1 LYFFDKIPENTYVS
15 PISKELYIKG
25 DRNEAVLL
33 LHGYTGS
40 PHDMYYLGKELNKG
54 GFTVYI
60 PRLPGHGTNSQ
71 DFLNSNWHDWL
82 RKSLE
87 SYLNLKSYYEKVYVI
102 GLSMGGVLTALIAE
116 KFEPEKIV
124 LAAPAFIA
132 TDWRI
137 KLTPFFKYFI
147 KKVPKNNPP
156 VFEDERLNYLAQ
168 QYWNYD
174 WPSKA
179 ADLYKLQKMATK
191 NLSKITS
198 DTFIILSKKDEAVP
212 FYVKDLIENN
222 IKSKKTFL
230 ILENSGHVVVNDSE
244 REKVAQETLKWLKIE

>member
-1 LYFFDKIPENTYVS
+1 
-15 PISKELYIKG
+15 
-25 DRNEAVLL
+25 
-33 LHGYTGS
+33 
-40 PHDMYYLGKELNKG
+40 M
-54 GFTVYI
+54 
-60 PRLPGHGTNSQ
+60 
-71 DFLNSNWHDWL
+71 
-82 RKSLE
+82 
-87 SYLNLKSYYEKVYVI
+87 
-102 GLSMGGVLTALIAE
+102 
-116 KFEPEKIV
+116 
-124 LAAPAFIA
+124 
-132 TDWRI
+132 
-137 KLTPFFKYFI
+137 TPFFKYFI

-191 NLSKITS
+191 IYQRLL
-198 DTFIILSKKDEAVP
+198 DTFIILSKRMTQYL
-212 FYVKDLIENN
+212 YVKDLIENN